1 MSTDLTELIFP
12 STSVIEPTSSLQR
25 MITMMSIVLFGHPNY
40 QTLAKKNNTV
50 QAYEKFWAPIYI
62 ILN

>member
-1 MSTDLTELIFP
+1 MDNPETLATLDTQNKIK
-12 STSVIEPTSSLQR
+12 T
-25 MITMMSIVLFGHPNY
+25 Y
-40 QTLAKKNNTV
+40 QSFNQYIAKKNNTV